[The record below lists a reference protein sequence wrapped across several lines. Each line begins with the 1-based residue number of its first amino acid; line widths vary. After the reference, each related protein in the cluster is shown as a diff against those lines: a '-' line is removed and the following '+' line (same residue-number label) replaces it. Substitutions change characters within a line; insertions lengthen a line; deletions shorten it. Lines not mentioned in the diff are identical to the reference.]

1 MVGRHRRHIGSPHLL
16 VRGFNGSDR
25 RSVLSKQVR
34 HHQRHQVGT
43 VGRHQHRLHHRRLDR
58 FKLGYH
64 RRSLS
69 GRLLGLDRR
78 RGKPR
83 RIGAAAAAIA
93 DDDAPCHAPPT
104 SPDVTE
110 PKEAAAEANSMAN
123 PSQAVAAAAI
133 GSGPAP
139 ANISAELISGGST
152 EKFIVQPSLRA
163 PRDQR

>member
-1 MVGRHRRHIGSPHLL
+1 MANPSQAV
-16 VRGFNGSDR
+16 
-25 RSVLSKQVR
+25 
-34 HHQRHQVGT
+34 
-43 VGRHQHRLHHRRLDR
+43 
-58 FKLGYH
+58 
-64 RRSLS
+64 
-69 GRLLGLDRR
+69 
-78 RGKPR
+78 
-83 RIGAAAAAIA
+83 AAAAIA

>member
-1 MVGRHRRHIGSPHLL
+1 MLKSLGVAGDNAADVELKESLTDLVTEIVDDRYLANFGRQETDPELTYAEAL
-16 VRGFNGSDR
+16 A
-25 RSVLSKQVR
+25 LA
-34 HHQRHQVGT
+34 
-43 VGRHQHRLHHRRLDR
+43 L
-58 FKLGYH
+58 
-64 RRSLS
+64 
-69 GRLLGLDRR
+69 
-78 RGKPR
+78 
-83 RIGAAAAAIA
+83 AIA